1 MKAMNAILTNLE
13 QLPAIDALARR
24 GLQQLPVLGR
34 WLPPSLLERLVT
46 RLLNDMLQERL
57 QSGALT
63 ELDNRWL
70 AIDCTDWP
78 YPIRI
83 TRCGLRLQAS
93 CQRGAIDASI
103 RGDLQSFLILLRQ
116 ERDPDTLFFQR
127 KLVMQG
133 DTELALAVKNFLD
146 TLEPEQMPAALRWLL
161 VRA

>member
-1 MKAMNAILTNLE
+1 MNPMHAALASLQQSPALDAVARRCLV
-13 QLPAIDALARR
+13 QLPA
-24 GLQQLPVLGR
+24 VGR
-34 WLPPSLLERLVT
+34 WLPPPLLERVAT
-46 RLLNDMLQERL
+46 RLLNEMLQEPLRN
-57 QSGALT
+57 GALP

-83 TRCGLRLQAS
+83 TRCGQRFHAS
-93 CQRGAIDASI
+93 TQRGPTDASI

-146 TLEPEQMPAALRWLL
+146 TLEPERMPAPLRWLL
-161 VRA
+161 ERA